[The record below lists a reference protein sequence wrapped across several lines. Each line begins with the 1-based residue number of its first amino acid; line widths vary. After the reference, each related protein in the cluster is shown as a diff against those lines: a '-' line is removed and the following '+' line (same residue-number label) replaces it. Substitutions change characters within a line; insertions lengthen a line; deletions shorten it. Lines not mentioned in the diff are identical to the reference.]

1 MLEILGS
8 MTLVK
13 DLFLYQCILYLSVLA
28 WILLAYLLTECF
40 PIFQRVSIIELAARI
55 VSTVIVVKVI
65 LYLMMLFIW
74 GLSRCCNDLFSLL
87 WFAWHLYLDFY
98 LVHELTPEIRQA
110 TTTTISL
117 LT

>member
-13 DLFLYQCILYLSVLA
+13 DLFLYECILYLSVLA

-55 VSTVIVVKVI
+55 VFTVIVVKVI

-74 GLSRCCNDLFSLL
+74 SLSRCLNDLFGLL
-87 WFAWHLYLDFY
+87 LFAWHLYLDFY

-110 TTTTISL
+110 TTTISL